1 MGRWQRLDRRMSAL
15 HIAALTLFAGAGALA
30 IWSII
35 YTLKGN

>member
-1 MGRWQRLDRRMSAL
+1 MIA
-15 HIAALTLFAGAGALA
+15 HIAAITLFAGAGALA

>member
-1 MGRWQRLDRRMSAL
+1 MTA

-35 YTLKGN
+35 HTLKGQ

>member
-1 MGRWQRLDRRMSAL
+1 MIA
-15 HIAALTLFAGAGALA
+15 HIAALTLFVGAGALA

>member
-1 MGRWQRLDRRMSAL
+1 MIA
-15 HIAALTLFAGAGALA
+15 HIAALSLFAGAGALA

>member
-1 MGRWQRLDRRMSAL
+1 MIA
-15 HIAALTLFAGAGALA
+15 HIASLTLFAGAGALA

>member
-1 MGRWQRLDRRMSAL
+1 MIA

-35 YTLKGN
+35 YTIKGN

>member
-1 MGRWQRLDRRMSAL
+1 MIA
-15 HIAALTLFAGAGALA
+15 HVAALTLFAGAGALA

>member
-1 MGRWQRLDRRMSAL
+1 MIA

-30 IWSII
+30 LWSII

>member
-1 MGRWQRLDRRMSAL
+1 MIA

-30 IWSII
+30 IGSII

>member
-1 MGRWQRLDRRMSAL
+1 MIA

-30 IWSII
+30 IWAII